1 MTTLYSLLS
10 RNGVRAWT
18 SATRTLRPK
27 QQKSGTFSTH
37 AFGRRQA
44 NIVLRH
50 FGSHNGDDDDDREG
64 PSPAKKKP
72 KKSKKRQFTINH
84 KISADEAADRLA
96 AAFDEM
102 ARKEGF
108 DSSMSVFADE
118 DRFRDDFQ
126 EDDEDLPDAGET
138 EQSDDT
144 FWFDEDETMDDEDE
158 DGDDFLDFGNGDDA
172 NLSMEDRIM
181 AAKRDMDLGRVS
193 VPDELDS
200 FAKEATFADLQAL
213 GFQKEANP
221 FGDDETP
228 RKEQFLL
235 VTNAMVCTAC
245 GSDFQCHNEQRPGYL
260 PPEKFD
266 IQVKLSKI
274 EEMQKLVGRAEGE
287 DWSPD
292 DEVEWLIQT
301 GGATKT
307 NEVTTQADV
316 GTMADE
322 MGLDLVALS
331 KKKTICKRCHGLQ
344 NFGKVDEA
352 LRPGWSKEPLLAQE
366 KFKELLSPLKD
377 RPAVIIALVDLF
389 DFSGSVLPELDSIA
403 GDNPVILAANKADL
417 LPSDMGN
424 HRVESWVRRE
434 LEYLGVKSIANVG
447 GAVRL
452 VSCKTGWG
460 VQEMLEKARKLA
472 DDMDCDIYVV
482 GAANAGKSTLLNQ
495 VLWKASNEKFMGK
508 RRAGNQNARKGEIT
522 TSPLPG
528 TTLKF
533 IQVKLQGGRNLYDT
547 PGLLVPGTITQ
558 LLTPDELKIVVPSK
572 RVEPIT
578 FRLESGKCVLVGGL
592 AKIELVGDSKPFLFT
607 FFVAN
612 GIKLHITNGNKAHDV
627 IMKHAGEML
636 TPPLPPGPERLA
648 EIGEFEDHIVDVE
661 GMGWKEAAAD
671 ISLTGLG
678 WVAVTGAGMAKVKV
692 SVPQGIGILVRPP
705 LMPFDVWEVASKYT
719 GGRAVRKSSKSKT
732 GKRRK
737 GVGRM

>member
-1 MTTLYSLLS
+1 M
-10 RNGVRAWT
+10 
-18 SATRTLRPK
+18 
-27 QQKSGTFSTH
+27 
-37 AFGRRQA
+37 
-44 NIVLRH
+44 VLRH

-287 DWSPD
+287 DWSPE